1 MGGKGGEG
9 SGDKVRVYVNLHT
22 GTFFFQ
28 QPKADNK
35 WLNSLIWRGRPGC
48 LCVCLSL
55 SLSWAL
61 THLVFGI
68 LVSAGGRVG
77 RWVSL
82 LGNIYMKIPQAGNYV
97 ML

>member
-22 GTFFFQ
+22 GNFFFFQ

-55 SLSWAL
+55 SLSLSQLGFDAPGLWD
-61 THLVFGI
+61 FG
-68 LVSAGGRVG
+68 VSWRAGR
-77 RWVSL
+77 
-82 LGNIYMKIPQAGNYV
+82 
-97 ML
+97 